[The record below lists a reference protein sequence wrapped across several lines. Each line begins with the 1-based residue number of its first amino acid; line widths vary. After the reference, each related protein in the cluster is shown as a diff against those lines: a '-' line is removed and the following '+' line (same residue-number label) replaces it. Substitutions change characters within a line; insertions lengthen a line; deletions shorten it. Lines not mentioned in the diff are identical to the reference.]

1 MRRNN
6 ELSLKRA
13 LHAMFKR
20 DCLHYLHKPSQIINP
35 LLFFFMITA
44 SIPFAIDTNEFQLR
58 LIGPGLIWIMA
69 ILSYMLTLNQLYEND
84 LKDGCLDYI
93 IMSEQPLSLLILAK
107 ICAHWVASG
116 LPLLFISP
124 LLGMIFQMQVDTI
137 LVMIV
142 TLFFGTFALSL
153 LGSIGAS
160 ITISI
165 DNSNILTSLLI
176 LPLAIPVL
184 IFGARTIVLYQ
195 TGISASSGFYFLSAY
210 CMFALSFAPYASAS
224 AIKVGL
230 D

>member
-1 MRRNN
+1 MNKTN
-6 ELSLKRA
+6 ELSVTKVTF
-13 LHAMFKR
+13 AMFRR
-20 DCLHYLHKPSQIINP
+20 DCLHYFHKPSQIFNP
-35 LLFFFMITA
+35 LLFFFMVTA
-44 SIPFAIDTNEFQLR
+44 AIPFAIDTSEFQLS
-58 LIGPGLIWIMA
+58 LLGPGLIWIMA
-69 ILSYMLTLNQLYEND
+69 ILSYMLTLNQLYSDD

-93 IMSEQPLSLLILAK
+93 VMSRQPLPLIILAK

-116 LPLLFISP
+116 IPLILVSP
-124 LLGMIFQMQVDTI
+124 ILGMIFQMQVDTI

-142 TLFFGTFALSL
+142 TLIFGTFALSL

-165 DNSNILTSLLI
+165 NNSNILTSLII
-176 LPLAIPVL
+176 LPIAIPIL

-195 TGISASSGFYFLSAY
+195 TGISALSGFYFLSAY

-224 AIKVGL
+224 AIKIGL